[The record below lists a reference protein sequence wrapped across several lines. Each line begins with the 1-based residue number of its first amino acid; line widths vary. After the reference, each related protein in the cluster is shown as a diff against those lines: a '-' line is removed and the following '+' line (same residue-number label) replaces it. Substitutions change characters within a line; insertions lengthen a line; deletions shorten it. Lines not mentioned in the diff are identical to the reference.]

1 MDAAAIII
9 PVVIV
14 VVLVVLFL
22 LYVLVNY
29 NSLKALRARV
39 DEAWSDIE
47 AQMGHRAELVPQLVE
62 TVQGHASHEKAL
74 LRSVT
79 DARAETL
86 QATSPGQATVAET
99 HMQQALR
106 SMYSTAEGYPA
117 LNAGPQFLQL
127 QGDISETAEKIQASR
142 RFYNGGVREF
152 NAKRKVFP
160 GTLFAKR
167 PGFEERE
174 FFEVADAS
182 AKAEP
187 PRIQF

>member
-14 VVLVVLFL
+14 VALVVLFA
-22 LYVLVNY
+22 LYVLVTY

-39 DEAWSDIE
+39 DEAWRDIE

-62 TVQGHASHEKAL
+62 AVQGHASHEKAL
-74 LRSVT
+74 LRSVD
-79 DARAETL
+79 DARTETL
-86 QATSPGQATVAET
+86 QATTPGQATVAET
-99 HMQQALR
+99 HLQQALR
-106 SMYSTAEGYPA
+106 SVYSTAEGYPA
-117 LNAGPQFLQL
+117 LNSGPQYLQL
-127 QGDISETAEKIQASR
+127 QGDLSDTAEKIQASR

-152 NAKRKVFP
+152 NAKRGVFP

-167 PGFEERE
+167 AGFEERE
-174 FFEVADAS
+174 FFEVSDGA